1 MNYLI
6 NYQYNNNIINKI
18 IKMQINQNFTENNFA
33 FVLNEYKY
41 NINLGDIVAGT
52 IFNMEKRGFLVD
64 IGLPISCY
72 LPYEEISLYYKIISN
87 VHYSYSINNT
97 TREFFILAYN
107 KQKHQLILSIK
118 RLEYIRGWKRIKQI
132 ENEDIILNLKIHN
145 QNRGG
150 LITIL
155 EGIQGFIPNSHLKP
169 LETQRLKKKKYI
181 QCKLLMADEKNNK
194 LILSYKKAI
203 LSILS
208 KKLKIGTIVSG
219 KIIKIEKYG
228 IFLEIYNTL
237 SLLHI
242 SEIANQNIKNIN
254 TIFKIGEIIEVKILH
269 LDMQQGRISVST
281 RNI

>member
-1 MNYLI
+1 
-6 NYQYNNNIINKI
+6 
-18 IKMQINQNFTENNFA
+18 MQINQNFTENNFA

-64 IGLPISCY
+64 IGLPTACY
-72 LPYEEISLYYKIISN
+72 LPYEEISLHYKKINHI
-87 VHYSYSINNT
+87 HYSYSINNT

-107 KQKHQLILSIK
+107 KKKHQLILSIK
-118 RLEYIRGWKRIKQI
+118 RLEYIRAWKRIKQI
-132 ENEDIILNLKIHN
+132 ENEDTILHLKIHN

-169 LETQRLKKKKYI
+169 IEPKILRQKKYI

-208 KKLKIGTIVSG
+208 KQLKIGTIVKG
-219 KIIKIEKYG
+219 KIIKIENYG
-228 IFLEIYNTL
+228 IFLEIHNIL

-254 TIFKIGEIIEVKILH
+254 TIFKIGEIIKVKILH
-269 LDMQQGRISVST
+269 IDMQQGRISVST

>member
-1 MNYLI
+1 
-6 NYQYNNNIINKI
+6 
-18 IKMQINQNFTENNFA
+18 MQINQNFTENNFA

-64 IGLPISCY
+64 IGLPIVCY
-72 LPYEEISLYYKIISN
+72 LPYEEIALNYKKTKNI
-87 VHYSYSINNT
+87 HYSYSINNT

-132 ENEDIILNLKIHN
+132 ENEDIILNLNIYY

-150 LITIL
+150 IITIL
-155 EGIQGFIPNSHLKP
+155 EGIQGFIPNSHLK
-169 LETQRLKKKKYI
+169 LIEKKILKQKKNI
-181 QCKLLMADEKNNK
+181 QCKLLIADEKNNK
-194 LILSYKKAI
+194 VILSYKKAI

-208 KKLKIGTIVSG
+208 KKLKIGTIVNG
-219 KIIKIEKYG
+219 KIIKIENYG
-228 IFLEIYNTL
+228 IFLEIYNIL

-242 SEIANQNIKNIN
+242 SEIANQNITNIN
-254 TIFKIGEIIEVKILH
+254 TIFKIGDIIKVKILH
-269 LDMQQGRISVST
+269 IDMQQGRISVST